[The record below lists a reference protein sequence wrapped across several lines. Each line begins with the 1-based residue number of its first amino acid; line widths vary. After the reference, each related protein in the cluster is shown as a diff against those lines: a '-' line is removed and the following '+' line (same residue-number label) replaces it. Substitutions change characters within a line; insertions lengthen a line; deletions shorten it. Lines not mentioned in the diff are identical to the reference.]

1 VIIEEEVDQTIKRE
15 GDNLHQELYVS
26 FAEAALG
33 TKRNPYSR
41 RKSENYR

>member
-1 VIIEEEVDQTIKRE
+1 VIIEEEVDKQLRE

-33 TKRNPYSR
+33 TKKNSYRW